1 MRRRAVTRL
10 ARRTASVVLA
20 AFVALP
26 PLTLTSRA
34 LQSQPAERTIEGRVV
49 LPGRTAPRP
58 VGGALVVL
66 HRVGADA
73 AGPLDSLRTR
83 GDGTFRFRY
92 RPSGDTSAVYFVST
106 NRGGVAYFTAPL
118 RQSAAR
124 GADTELLVYDTT
136 SGPVRIAVQGRHIIL
151 PAPDSA
157 ASPVR
162 TVIEVY
168 ELSNDSTLTRVAG
181 RDGGATFGAP
191 LPPGVTRVTAGQGD
205 ISPDAVRVQDGRL
218 HVDAPLAPGLKQ
230 LSFFYEVPLDALP
243 LAYTLESDVP
253 VLEVL
258 IEDPNGTA
266 SGAGLADL
274 GPAQVEGRV
283 FRRFLAS
290 NAPAAA
296 QVTVTSPGAGMTSSR
311 QLRLMLIV
319 TAVGAAM
326 LLGLGMAFMRKGPA
340 ALARRR
346 ADDPESL
353 ALAVAALDERF
364 ERLESP
370 TEAQRAEH
378 YLARAQLKG
387 RLSAALAKR
396 DGLG

>member
-1 MRRRAVTRL
+1 M
-10 ARRTASVVLA
+10 
-20 AFVALP
+20 
-26 PLTLTSRA
+26 
-34 LQSQPAERTIEGRVV
+34 
-49 LPGRTAPRP
+49 
-58 VGGALVVL
+58 VL

-73 AGPLDSLRTR
+73 AGPLDSLRTLV
-83 GDGTFRFRY
+83 DGTFRFRY

-124 GADTELLVYDTT
+124 GADAALLVYDTT

-157 ASPVR
+157 ASRVR

-243 LAYTLESDVP
+243 LAYPMESDVP

-283 FRRFLAS
+283 FRRYLAS

-296 QVTVTSPGAGMTSSR
+296 TVTVTSPGAGMTSSR

-346 ADDPESL
+346 AEDPESL

-364 ERLESP
+364 ERLHSP
-370 TEAQRAEH
+370 SEAQRAEH